1 MSIFARGQNGKK
13 RKKKGGGESSKVKKK
28 ETLIFTSF
36 LWPEIKSGGT
46 MLARAVASQPR
57 GKLFFADVP
66 RIIFFEAE
74 AHGPW
79 LKGARVGQDEGREK

>member
-1 MSIFARGQNGKK
+1 
-13 RKKKGGGESSKVKKK
+13 
-28 ETLIFTSF
+28 
-36 LWPEIKSGGT
+36 